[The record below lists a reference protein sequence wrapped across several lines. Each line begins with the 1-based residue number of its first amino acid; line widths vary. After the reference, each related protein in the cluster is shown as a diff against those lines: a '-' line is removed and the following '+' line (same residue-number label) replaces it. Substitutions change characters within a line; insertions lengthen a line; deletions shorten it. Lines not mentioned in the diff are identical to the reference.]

1 MFRFNLFFSLCLCV
15 LNGCFLISANS
26 SDAQSPAVR
35 IVLAGD
41 STVTDDAGWGRGF
54 KSLLLDKVECVNF
67 AKGGRSS
74 RSFRSEGW
82 WQKCLEAKPD
92 YLLIQFGHNDQPGKG
107 PERESAPDGAF
118 REHLAAFVD
127 EAQAL
132 GIKPIL
138 ITSLTRRRWSRDGMI
153 EPTLADYAE
162 ATLLVAEAKKVSVID
177 LHRLSIE
184 QSEAIGPTAFRAFE
198 PMTVDGAD
206 HTHLNSDGSLA
217 VAELV
222 VSELIKLVPALAP
235 HVATDRLVAAKVP
248 QTIEQNVRSGKL
260 RVVDDPST
268 ITISANGQPIL
279 VYNKQ
284 SPPVPDGIDPIYRR
298 SGYLHPVLSPQGKM
312 VTATFPADH
321 AHQHGIFSAWVKTTW
336 NDRELDFW
344 NLAGGNARVLH
355 QRVLSTFANENGA
368 GFEVD
373 LIHRAE
379 QAPVVDVLRER
390 WKVMALPTD
399 GSYHKFELQT
409 IQQALT
415 DKPLVVEKYHYGGF
429 AVRGPMAWLSAKD
442 SDKSL
447 GENAPR
453 IGCDFLNDLGSD
465 RLKGNHEKARWVAMS
480 GQVNGE
486 AVTITMLGHHENLR
500 APQAARLHPTKPY
513 FCFAPCVEDSIV
525 IDREHPFEAKFRYL
539 ITDSPPDA
547 GWIESQW
554 RSWNGLDNA
563 SPE

>member
-1 MFRFNLFFSLCLCV
+1 MFRFKLFFSLSLYV
-15 LNGCFLISANS
+15 SSGFFLLETNH
-26 SDAQSPAVR
+26 SDAQAPAVR

-41 STVTDDAGWGRGF
+41 STVTDDAGWGHGF
-54 KSLLLDKVECVNF
+54 KMLFHDKVECVNF

-82 WQKCLEAKPD
+82 WQKCLDAKPD
-92 YLLIQFGHNDQPGKG
+92 YLLIQFGHNDQSGKG
-107 PERESAPDGAF
+107 PERESAPGDAF
-118 REHLAAFVD
+118 REHIGAFVD
-127 EAQAL
+127 EARAL
-132 GIKPIL
+132 NIEPIL
-138 ITSLTRRRWSRDGMI
+138 VTSLTRRRWSRDGTI

-162 ATLLVAEAKKVSVID
+162 ATLLVAQAKKVPVID

-184 QSEAIGPTAFRAFE
+184 QCEAVGPTAFRAFE

-222 VSELIKLVPALAP
+222 VSEIIKLVPALDP
-235 HVATDRLVAAKVP
+235 HVAVDRLAAAKVP
-248 QTIEQNVRSGKL
+248 QAIEQDVRSGKL
-260 RVVDDPST
+260 RVMADSKT
-268 ITISANGQPIL
+268 ITISADGQTIL

-284 SPPVPDGIDPIYRR
+284 SPPVPEGIDPIYHR
-298 SGYLHPVLSPQGKM
+298 SGFLHPVLSAQGKV

-336 NDRELDFW
+336 NDRKLDFW

-379 QAPVVDVLRER
+379 QTPVVDVLRER
-390 WKVMALPTD
+390 WKITALPTD
-399 GSYHKFELQT
+399 GSYHAFELQT
-409 IQQALT
+409 IQEALT
-415 DKPLVVEKYHYGGF
+415 DKPLIVEKYHYGGF
-429 AVRGPMAWLSAKD
+429 AVRGPTAWLSPKD
-442 SDKSL
+442 GDKSV
-447 GENAPR
+447 GKSEPR
-453 IGCDFLNDLGSD
+453 FGCDFLNDLGSD
-465 RLKGNHEKARWVAMS
+465 RIKGNHENAKWVAMS

-486 AVTITMLGHHENLR
+486 AVTITMLGHRENLR

-513 FCFAPCVEDSIV
+513 FCFAPCVEDSFV
-525 IDREHPFEAKFRYL
+525 IDREQPFEAKFRCL

-547 GWIESQW
+547 DWIESQW
-554 RSWNGLDNA
+554 QSWNVLPSSA
-563 SPE
+563 PE